1 LVKGL
6 LRVLPL
12 LAMVVFLLFF
22 MGCDPEEK
30 TEEQAQQN
38 GSKGI
43 LYEVK
48 GGDNEVYLFGS
59 LHYGYENMYPLDD
72 AVYEAFEAADVLG
85 MELDME
91 ELTEAEISDEFAE
104 QGMLE
109 DGTQMSDHVPEEVF
123 DQIVEEV
130 EVFGI
135 TEADLNLFAPWF
147 GRELLTELLFEEI
160 EYSPEYGIE
169 SYFMEKAEDMEVI
182 GLETVKDQLEPN
194 HLLSEKSQ
202 ILQLENTI
210 EEVQDVESTQEEL
223 EKMIAGWKAGERE
236 NLEEIRV
243 ESIEEAETESLEE
256 YHRAMY
262 DERDV
267 QMAAEIETLLEN
279 GEDKTYFITVGSLH
293 LVGDNSIVELLKE
306 EGFQVEKIN

>member
-1 LVKGL
+1 MVKGL